1 MSLRTW
7 VALLLVTAVLLT
19 LLGVSA
25 VLMLYRLPQI
35 EALQRGEIAER
46 AASVA
51 GLLDHYSASLE
62 AQLMAQEAQLRMLRT
77 QIDPHFL
84 FNSLNSISA
93 LTSQD
98 PKAAR
103 RMTLELASFFRQSLG
118 MEAHRKVT
126 LGEEMI
132 FCSESLTFALW
143 MRIWRRISASS
154 LLAASAISSSER
166 MEFVIFSSR

>member
-1 MSLRTW
+1 MKALPRLLSLRTW

-62 AQLMAQEAQLRMLRT
+62 AQLMALAAMPRQRDGRELEDYLEATVGDGRLFEVAFLLDHSGRVRGVGLPPASRQAAPILRGV
-77 QIDPHFL
+77 DFAFNPL
-84 FNSLNSISA
+84 FH
-93 LTSQD
+93 
-98 PKAAR
+98 
-103 RMTLELASFFRQSLG
+103 
-118 MEAHRKVT
+118 EAHAALNKAGGKTVT
-126 LGEEMI
+126 
-132 FCSESLTFALW
+132 
-143 MRIWRRISASS
+143 
-154 LLAASAISSSER
+154 
-166 MEFVIFSSR
+166 V

>member
-1 MSLRTW
+1 MKALPRLLSLRTW

-62 AQLMAQEAQLRMLRT
+62 AQLMA
-77 QIDPHFL
+77 
-84 FNSLNSISA
+84 
-93 LTSQD
+93 
-98 PKAAR
+98 
-103 RMTLELASFFRQSLG
+103 
-118 MEAHRKVT
+118 
-126 LGEEMI
+126 
-132 FCSESLTFALW
+132 
-143 MRIWRRISASS
+143 
-154 LLAASAISSSER
+154 LAAMPR
-166 MEFVIFSSR
+166 